1 MGLLGWIG
9 LGGGDGSA
17 AQQSDRM
24 KSNPDAMSASVCL
37 PLSSSWADICSRG
50 GRALC
55 EVVSSE

>member
-17 AQQSDRM
+17 AQSDRM
-24 KSNPDAMSASVCL
+24 KSNPDDMLGSVRL

-50 GRALC
+50 GGRTPC
-55 EVVSSE
+55 EAVCSA